1 MRSARILSGYMNK
14 NYTGGA
20 GFLPFLQAEGDKAA
34 MIKFCSLVSS
44 SKGNAVLVSNGKAN
58 ILIDCGI
65 SKRRTAE
72 ALTRAGVSPH
82 EIDAILVTHEHGDH
96 ISGVGVMS
104 RGFDIPVYANEETW
118 AAMERSLG
126 RVDEK
131 NMKRFQMGE
140 QFEIN
145 GVGILPFATP
155 HDAARSV
162 GYSLYTEGLKL
173 SVATDMG
180 HVDESVVES
189 ICGSD
194 IVLLEANHDVEML
207 RNGRYPAMLKKR
219 ILGELGHL
227 SNDASAQIAVRLLQS
242 GTRAI
247 LLGHLSEENN
257 LPDVAYAAVRDA
269 LSGAGAR
276 IERDIRLAVA
286 NRYEVSGMF

>member
-1 MRSARILSGYMNK
+1 M
-14 NYTGGA
+14 
-20 GFLPFLQAEGDKAA
+20 
-34 MIKFCSLVSS
+34 
-44 SKGNAVLVSNGKAN
+44 
-58 ILIDCGI
+58 
-65 SKRRTAE
+65 
-72 ALTRAGVSPH
+72 
-82 EIDAILVTHEHGDH
+82 
-96 ISGVGVMS
+96 
-104 RGFDIPVYANEETW
+104 
-118 AAMERSLG
+118 
-126 RVDEK
+126 
-131 NMKRFQMGE
+131 
-140 QFEIN
+140 
-145 GVGILPFATP
+145 
-155 HDAARSV
+155 
-162 GYSLYTEGLKL
+162 YTEGLKL

>member
-1 MRSARILSGYMNK
+1 
-14 NYTGGA
+14 
-20 GFLPFLQAEGDKAA
+20 

-82 EIDAILVTHEHGDH
+82 EIDAILVTHEHSDH

-131 NMKRFQMGE
+131 NRKRFQMGE

-145 GVGILPFATP
+145 GVGISPFATP

-180 HVDESVVES
+180 HIDESVS
-189 ICGSD
+189 GKY
-194 IVLLEANHDVEML
+194 L
-207 RNGRYPAMLKKR
+207 RQRHCAVRGEPRRGNAAERALPRDAEKADTGRA
-219 ILGELGHL
+219 GDL

-269 LSGAGAR
+269 LSGAGA
-276 IERDIRLAVA
+276 E
-286 NRYEVSGMF
+286 N